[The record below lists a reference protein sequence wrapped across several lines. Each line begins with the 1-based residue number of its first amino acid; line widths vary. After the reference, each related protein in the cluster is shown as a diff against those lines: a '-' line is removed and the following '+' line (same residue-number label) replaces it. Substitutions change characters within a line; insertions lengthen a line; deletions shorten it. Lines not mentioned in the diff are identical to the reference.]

1 MKIYKL
7 IFASFLVLG
16 LMASCEKYED
26 YVNDFD
32 YTTAYF
38 GSQKPL
44 RTIVARDEMEF
55 EVGVALGGI
64 REDNG
69 VHSVNF
75 EIDPDLLN
83 EIPEAAGFLPLP
95 EEYYTLGHES
105 NFNII
110 KDHMRVVN
118 VSLNREAFTS
128 DPLSITNTYAIP
140 FRITSATVDS
150 IPGSELD
157 IPTIDSRDITILV
170 VKYISPYHGTYY
182 SKGVQYELDGSGAT
196 INTITY
202 SDENLSQNM
211 VKDFET
217 LALNTIRSS
226 YVGADIKNN
235 QFDFVINQDNSVAI
249 TFAEDEVITQQTS
262 EDNQKN
268 KTTVTTTNVFTM
280 ENASG
285 VYDNSEKTFTI
296 ECSFNIL
303 TTIETVVTDKDGNLL
318 SSDTE
323 TYTKYHKVEEV
334 LILRQAPE
342 LDLRFE
348 EW

>member
-1 MKIYKL
+1 
-7 IFASFLVLG
+7 VLG

-26 YVNDFD
+26 YVNDYD
-32 YTTAYF
+32 HTTAYF
-38 GSQKPL
+38 GTQKPL
-44 RTIVARDEMEF
+44 RTIVARDVMEF
-55 EVGVALGGI
+55 EVGAAIGGI

-75 EIDPDLLN
+75 EVDANLLN
-83 EIPEAAGFLPLP
+83 EIPEAAGFQLLP
-95 EEYYTLGHES
+95 EEYYTLGDAS

-118 VSLNREAFTS
+118 VSLNRAAFTS

-157 IPTIDSRDITILV
+157 IPTIDSRNISILV

-182 SKGVQYELDGSGAT
+182 SKGVQHELDESGAT
-196 INTITY
+196 VNTITF

-211 VKDFET
+211 TKEFST
-217 LALNTIRSS
+217 LALNTISTNKIS
-226 YVGADIKNN
+226 ADTNGQMDLTIG
-235 QFDFVINQDNSVAI
+235 DDNSVDIA
-249 TFAEDEVITQQTS
+249 TTAVTVSENNSVYSLED
-262 EDNQKN
+262 
-268 KTTVTTTNVFTM
+268 KTILLDYKFEKSGTM
-280 ENASG
+280 
-285 VYDNSEKTFTI
+285 YHT
-296 ECSFNIL
+296 L
-303 TTIETVVTDKDGNLL
+303 ET
-318 SSDTE
+318 
-323 TYTKYHKVEEV
+323 
-334 LILRQAPE
+334 LILRQDPE